1 MQPEELCETSHPQAN
16 RTENRTNILLTTTSI
31 SGEISCGYE
40 THSKYMERPLA
51 RSPETSETAK
61 PHASYSTSIRNW
73 SSRRE
78 KIIPCLT
85 NHLWGPQKWN
95 ERNKSP
101 FIILGIL
108 YQLLQGQREKVLTHI
123 AFSQCNSCPRYRQL
137 TSPRLWTLAPSS
149 LNCADQLRSTF

>member
-1 MQPEELCETSHPQAN
+1 MWNLTSTSQQN
-16 RTENRTNILLTTTSI
+16 RKQDKHTVDNNIHLWWNILWLWDTFKVQ
-31 SGEISCGYE
+31 CGN
-40 THSKYMERPLA
+40 MERPLA

-85 NHLWGPQKWN
+85 NHLWGPQQWD
-95 ERNKSP
+95 ERNKSR

-108 YQLLQGQREKVLTHI
+108 YQLLQGQRENVLTHI
-123 AFSQCNSCPRYRQL
+123 AFSQCNSCPSYRQL

-149 LNCADQLRSTF
+149 LNCAAQLRGTF